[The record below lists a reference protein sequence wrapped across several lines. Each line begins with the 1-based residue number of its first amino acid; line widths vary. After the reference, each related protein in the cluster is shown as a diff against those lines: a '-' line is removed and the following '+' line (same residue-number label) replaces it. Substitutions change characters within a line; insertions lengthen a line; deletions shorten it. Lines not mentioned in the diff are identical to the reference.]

1 MSAQPRT
8 PSPDPAGPHPEPGT
22 ISIRRRVYLL
32 MAVGILIPVVI
43 IGAAGLW
50 WLRALDARM
59 LAGRVAAAGA
69 VAAHLD
75 AALTDDLEVL
85 QRLGVA
91 FGKPLQDHD
100 VAPIE
105 RALRESHHQQVRTR
119 EALFVLDAKRRLVAE
134 EPEGAVEGLA
144 DAGPLLDE
152 VIATGRPRL
161 SGTHAGPRGPEIH
174 ELMPIR
180 SWRGDVIGVVGATF
194 RPDRRDFER
203 MLRFLQRGATGVV
216 DLVDGTGAVVASTD
230 AGRAGHRVECAKRMV
245 QLAQEKRP
253 VSVLCA
259 DCHDEHGVELRP
271 AQHLTFAA
279 LGAAPWGVVVRQEAA
294 EALPTHGA
302 LPWFVVVGVLGL
314 HFAIA
319 GVFAWGAARSVTGPV
334 GVLTQHAERIAAGE
348 LATPIPDLGGDE
360 IGRLGR
366 SLDRMRQS
374 LRESLDRVAQ
384 ANAGLERRVADRT
397 RELAEANEA
406 LREREQARSQLLRKL
421 ITVQEDERKRIA
433 RELHDETTQ
442 TLAVLAM
449 GLEAAQE
456 AVRAGKVP
464 RLEEVKALAVRTLE
478 EVHRLIVDLR
488 PSVLDDLG
496 LLSAVRWY
504 AERTLE
510 KRGVSV
516 RCEFGEMPALAPELE
531 TALFRICQE
540 MLTNVARHAKASAV
554 LVQVGAEDGA
564 ISVDVEDDGQGFD
577 PEAVA
582 RREGRRPWGLMG
594 IRERVEILGGTIRI
608 ESAPGSGTH
617 VEIRIPAPRAAPAEP
632 AATPTEEQAR

>member
-1 MSAQPRT
+1 MRAPRRT
-8 PSPDPAGPHPEPGT
+8 PSSSPAGPHPEPGT
-22 ISIRRRVYLL
+22 VSIRRRVYIL

-43 IGAAGLW
+43 LGGAGLW
-50 WLRALDARM
+50 WLRAFDARM
-59 LAGRVAAAGA
+59 LGGRVAAASA
-69 VAAHLD
+69 VAAHVD
-75 AALTDDLEVL
+75 AALTDDLEAL
-85 QRLGVA
+85 QRLGTA
-91 FGKPLQDHD
+91 FGKPLQEHD

-105 RALRESHHQQVRTR
+105 RALRDAHHQQVRTR

-134 EPEGAVEGLA
+134 EPEGAMEGLA
-144 DAGPLLDE
+144 DSAALLDE

-180 SWRGDVIGVVGATF
+180 SWHGDVIGVVGATF

-216 DLVDGTGAVVASTD
+216 DLVDGSGTVVVSTD
-230 AGRAGHRVECAKRMV
+230 AGRAGRRADCARRMV
-245 QLAQEKRP
+245 QLAQEKRA
-253 VSVLCA
+253 VAVLCA

-271 AQHLTFAA
+271 SQHLTFAA
-279 LGAAPWGVVVRQEAA
+279 LGAAPWGVVVRQAAA

-302 LPWFVVVGVLGL
+302 LPWFVVMAVLCL
-314 HFAIA
+314 HFAVA

-334 GVLTQHAERIAAGE
+334 GILTQHAERIAGGE
-348 LATPIPDLGGDE
+348 LATTIPDLGGDE

-384 ANAGLERRVADRT
+384 ANAQLERRVSDRT
-397 RELAEANEA
+397 RELAAANDA

-449 GLEAAQE
+449 GIEAAQE
-456 AVRAGKVP
+456 AVRGGRAP
-464 RLEEVKALAVRTLE
+464 RLDEVKALAVRTLE

-496 LLSAVRWY
+496 LLSAIRWY

-510 KRGVSV
+510 QRGVSV
-516 RCEFGEMPALAPELE
+516 RCEFGEMPRLAPELE

-540 MLTNVARHAKASAV
+540 TLTNVARHAQASAV
-554 LVQVGAEDGA
+554 LVQVGLEGEAV
-564 ISVDVEDDGQGFD
+564 SVDVEDDGKGFD
-577 PEAVA
+577 VEGVA

-594 IRERVEILGGTIRI
+594 IRERVEILGGTILI
-608 ESAPGSGTH
+608 ESSPGSGTH
-617 VEIRIPAPRAAPAEP
+617 VEIRIPVPRAAPGEP
-632 AATPTEEQAR
+632 AAIPTEEQAR